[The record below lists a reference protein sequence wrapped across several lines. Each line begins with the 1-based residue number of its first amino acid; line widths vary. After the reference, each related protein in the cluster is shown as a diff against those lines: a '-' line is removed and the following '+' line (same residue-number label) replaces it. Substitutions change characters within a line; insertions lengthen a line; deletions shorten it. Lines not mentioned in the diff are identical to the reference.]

1 MTAALVVVC
10 AVAGLAVG
18 SALLPVI
25 RRVPEK
31 LPVRGGYACDQC
43 DTPVPWSGRVPVVAW
58 TRERRRCLTCGEPS
72 PSRRVVVEVLTSAL
86 FAGAAL
92 RFEWSWE
99 LPAYLL
105 FFTSLV
111 AVSVID
117 LDHFRI
123 PNRIVY
129 PMVAVSVPL
138 LAIVTVLEAD
148 DSEPFVEALIGAGI
162 GFGFLLL
169 VHLVYPAGMGFGDV
183 KLSALL
189 GLYLGYLG
197 LGHVPLGLFL
207 GFFLGAVIG
216 VALLVTKIRGRS
228 DPIPFGPF
236 LAAGTVVAVLWGDAI
251 LDWYLPS

>member
-1 MTAALVVVC
+1 VTAVLVVVC
-10 AVAGLAVG
+10 AAAGLAVG

-25 RRVPEK
+25 RRVPDK

-43 DTPVPWSGRVPVVAW
+43 DAPIPWSGRVPVLAW
-58 TRERRRCLTCGEPS
+58 AGTRRRCVSCGEATPG
-72 PSRRVVVEVLTSAL
+72 RRVAVEVVTAVA
-86 FAGAAL
+86 FAAAAL
-92 RFEWSWE
+92 KFEWSWA

-105 FFTSLV
+105 FFTSLI

-129 PMVAVSVPL
+129 PMLVVSVPL
-138 LAIVTVLEAD
+138 LALVTVLEAD
-148 DSEPFVEALIGAGI
+148 DWEPFTDALIGAGI

-189 GLYLGYLG
+189 GLYLGWLG

-207 GFFLGAVIG
+207 GFLLGAVIG
-216 VALLVTKIRGRS
+216 VGLLVTKVRGRS

-236 LAAGTVVAVLWGDAI
+236 LAAGAVVGVLWGEAI

>member
-1 MTAALVVVC
+1 MTALLVVVC
-10 AVAGLAVG
+10 AAAGLAVG

-58 TRERRRCLTCGEPS
+58 SRERRRCLTCGEPG
-72 PSRRVVVEVLTSAL
+72 PGRRVAVELVTAAL

-138 LAIVTVLEAD
+138 LAIVTALEAD
-148 DSEPFVEALIGAGI
+148 DWEPFVEALIGAGI

-216 VALLVTKIRGRS
+216 VGLLVTKIRGRS

-236 LAAGTVVAVLWGDAI
+236 LAAGTVLAVLWGDAI